1 MKKTFKA
8 FGSGFARVMD
18 ANGFWLGYNL
28 IGVALFTGFMF
39 WDAGKGNLL
48 AALIDAGLIVMFAIL
63 AVHTVK
69 EMIGEMK
76 MTLTIKTREEFAA
89 LMERIKKENN

>member
-39 WDAGKGNLL
+39 WDAEKGRAVWALVDTGAVIVF
-48 AALIDAGLIVMFAIL
+48 AAL
-63 AVHTVK
+63 AVHSVK
-69 EMIGEMK
+69 ELIGEMK
-76 MTLTIKTREEFAA
+76 MTLTIETREEFDA
-89 LMERIKKENN
+89 LVERFKEDNN